1 MSDPVTNVDIEDVLS
16 SIRRLVSQDNAPR
29 QETPPA
35 PDALILTESQRV
47 AEPKGDAAGA
57 VEPEE
62 EETPEAEPDE
72 PTETVLLDDQEAD
85 AHDDAVQVEPVE
97 DMVDDLPPEDVPGM
111 DAGQDALVFRTSHVV
126 RTELERAIEEL
137 EASMS
142 AAPEDGDGAMDDTL
156 AGLQDIDWD
165 ARVVG
170 RAADA
175 ELEESVAAEDEPEV
189 ADAPDETHAAWEN
202 EESEQADAEP
212 APPAAPRS
220 SLEGLRL
227 VTRASDASAE
237 DFDGDYDTG
246 LDTLSPSFA
255 PQGDEEVSGDDE
267 QGDVHEAVAGVPWE
281 DVSDEDGTDADEPAS
296 APMDF
301 EHAEDED
308 EAEAFR
314 APEPPFDSDQDD
326 HFTDFEGVDA
336 PASQVAQI
344 DEEQLREMVTEIVR
358 TELQGELGERITRNV
373 RKLVRREINRAL
385 AGQDLI

>member
-47 AEPKGDAAGA
+47 AEPKEDAAGA
-57 VEPEE
+57 VEAEE

-72 PTETVLLDDQEAD
+72 PTETVLLDEQEGD
-85 AHDDAVQVEPVE
+85 AHDDAVQVEPAG
-97 DMVDDLPPEDVPGM
+97 DMVDDLPPEDVPDI

-126 RTELERAIEEL
+126 RSELERAIEEL

-142 AAPEDGDGAMDDTL
+142 AAPEEGVGAMDDTL

-170 RAADA
+170 SAAEG
-175 ELEESVAAEDEPEV
+175 ELEESVAAEDEPEF
-189 ADAPDETHAAWEN
+189 ADAPDETHAAQED
-202 EESEQADAEP
+202 EEPEQADAEP
-212 APPAAPRS
+212 APAAAPRS

-255 PQGDEEVSGDDE
+255 HREDEEVSDDE
-267 QGDVHEAVAGVPWE
+267 GQGDIHEAVAGVAWE
-281 DVSDEDGTDADEPAS
+281 DVSDEDGTDADDPAS

-336 PASQVAQI
+336 PASPAAQI